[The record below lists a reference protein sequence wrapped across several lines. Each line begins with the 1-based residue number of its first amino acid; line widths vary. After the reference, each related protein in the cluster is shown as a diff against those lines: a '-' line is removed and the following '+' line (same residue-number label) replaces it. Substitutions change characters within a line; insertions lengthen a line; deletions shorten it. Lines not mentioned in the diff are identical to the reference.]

1 MSFNG
6 VMRTSV
12 SGMNAQASRLA
23 TTADNIANSDT
34 TGYKRA
40 SMAFATLVPQTHTA
54 GYSSGGVLTYNRT
67 EVDRQGSLEY
77 TNSITDLAVNGDG
90 FFVVSDSAGTN
101 SLTRA
106 GSFIPDPEGRLV
118 NTAGYYLMGYDTVNG
133 TSSVTAN
140 GFAGLTPVSVYDQAL
155 RSSPSTAG
163 QLQANFPSN
172 DPVVAAADLPSA
184 NTAGAEFSGKTSLI
198 AYDNLG
204 NEVILDVYS
213 AKTAAETWEISVY
226 DRAAAD
232 VNGGFPYSAGPLS
245 TETLNFDSTSGLL
258 TGASPTS
265 VTIPVPSGGT
275 MTLDMAQSSQLATDY
290 VVIDVAV
297 NGNPPTG
304 VELFEIASDGTFY
317 ASYANGERVA
327 IARIPLA
334 NVISPNNLTVETGN
348 VYRPSD
354 DSGDVQVGFPGEGGR
369 GGVVSGALEEST
381 VDLAT
386 ELTTVIEAQRSYTAN
401 SRVFQTGSELLDV
414 LVNLSR

>member
-40 SMAFATLVPQTHTA
+40 SMSFATLVPQTHTA

-67 EVDRQGSLEY
+67 EIDRQGSLEY
-77 TNSITDLAVNGDG
+77 TNSITDLAINGDG
-90 FFVVSDSAGTN
+90 FFVVSDAAGSN

-118 NTAGYYLMGYDTVNG
+118 NTAGYYLMGYETVNG
-133 TSSVTAN
+133 TSNVTAN

-155 RSSPSTAG
+155 RSSPSTSG

-172 DPVVAAADLPSA
+172 DPIVAPADLPSGNSA
-184 NTAGAEFSGKTSLI
+184 NAEFSGKTSLI

-213 AKTAAETWEISVY
+213 AKTAAETWEIAVY

-232 VNGGFPYSAGPLS
+232 VNGGFPYSAGPIS
-245 TETLNFDSTSGLL
+245 TETLNFDATTGLL
-258 TGASPTS
+258 TGASATS
-265 VTIPVPSGGT
+265 VSIPVPSGAT
-275 MTLDMAQSSQLATDY
+275 VTLDMAQSSQLATDY

-304 VELFEIASDGTFY
+304 VELFEIANDGTFY

-327 IARIPLA
+327 IARIPIA
-334 NVISPNNLTVETGN
+334 TVISPNNLTVETGN

-354 DSGDVQVGFPGEGGR
+354 DSGDVQVGFPNEGGR

>member
-23 TTADNIANSDT
+23 TTADNIANADT

-77 TNSITDLAVNGDG
+77 TNSITDLAINGDG
-90 FFVVSDSAGTN
+90 FFIVSDSAGTN
-101 SLTRA
+101 SLTRS
-106 GSFIPDPEGRLV
+106 GSFTPDPDGRLV
-118 NTAGYYLMGYDTVNG
+118 NTAGYFLMGYDTASG
-133 TSSVTAN
+133 TSGVTAN
-140 GFAGLTPVSVYDQAL
+140 GFAGLTLVSVFDQAL
-155 RSSPSTAG
+155 RSSPSTGG
-163 QLQANFPSN
+163 QLAANFPSN
-172 DPVVAAADLPSA
+172 DPVVAPADLPSA
-184 NTAGAEFSGKTSLI
+184 NPANAEFSGKTSII

-213 AKTAAETWEISVY
+213 AKTAAETWEITVY
-226 DRAAAD
+226 DRADAD
-232 VNGGFPYSAGPLS
+232 VNGGFPYSAGPL
-245 TETLNFDSTSGLL
+245 TTQTLNFDATTGQL
-258 TGASPTS
+258 TGASASDLT
-265 VTIPVPSGGT
+265 VPVPAGAT
-275 MTLDMAQSSQLATDY
+275 LTLDMSQSSQLATNY

-317 ASYANGERVA
+317 ASYANGQRVA

-348 VYRPSD
+348 VFSTSD

-369 GGVVSGALEEST
+369 GSVVSGALEEST

>member
-23 TTADNIANSDT
+23 TTADNIANADT
-34 TGYKRA
+34 VGYKRA
-40 SMAFATLVPQTHTA
+40 SMEFATLVPQTHTA
-54 GYSSGGVLTYNRT
+54 GYSSGGVLTNART

-90 FFVVSDSAGTN
+90 FFIVSDSAGTN
-101 SLTRA
+101 TLTRS
-106 GSFIPDPEGRLV
+106 GSFTADPEGRLV
-118 NTAGYYLMGYDTVNG
+118 NTAGYYLMGYDTING
-133 TSSVTAN
+133 TSNVTAN
-140 GFAGLTPVSVYDQAL
+140 GFAGLTPVSVFDQAL
-155 RSSPSTAG
+155 RSTPSTSG
-163 QLQANFPSN
+163 QLHANFPSN
-172 DPVVAAADLPSA
+172 DPIVAAADLPSG
-184 NTAGAEFSGKTSLI
+184 NTATAEFSGKTSII

-213 AKTAAETWEISVY
+213 AKTAAETWEIAVY

-232 VNGGFPYSAGPLS
+232 PSGGFPYSAGPIT
-245 TETLNFDSTSGLL
+245 TETLDFDATTGQL
-258 TGASPTS
+258 TGASTS
-265 VTIPVPSGGT
+265 MLSIAVPSGGT
-275 MTLDMAQSSQLATDY
+275 LQLDMSQSSQLATDY
-290 VVIDVAV
+290 IVIDVAV

-348 VYRPSD
+348 VFRTSD
-354 DSGDVQVGFPGEGGR
+354 DSGDVQVGFPGEAGR
-369 GGVVSGALEEST
+369 GSVVSGALEEST